1 MLQGLLNELNRYA
14 NGLITW
20 RDLET
25 WLVSH
30 LQAILDSGDSRAI
43 ELANEMDGRLVDLG
57 EHLTTEEEFRQSV
70 EALVRIGETIVVPVV
85 ATPVQVGVVNEATV
99 ASDTIIEHWRDLGPV
114 TNVRLEH
121 SFA

>member
-1 MLQGLLNELNRYA
+1 MLQRLLNELDRYA
-14 NGLITW
+14 NGLMTW

-43 ELANEMDGRLVDLG
+43 ELANEIDGRLVELG
-57 EHLTTEEEFRQSV
+57 EDLTTEEEFRQSV
-70 EALVRIGETIVVPVV
+70 EALVRIGETIVVP
-85 ATPVQVGVVNEATV
+85 AAAGVQVGIVNEATV
-99 ASDTIIEHWRDLGPV
+99 GSETITEHWRDLGPV